1 MKLISSY
8 VPEEFVKEK
17 ERVEKTWR
25 LIIAQGLNAEKKI
38 RELEGESEY
47 FQKRCYDLNKEVENL
62 RKKFAILEHNQ
73 KTFIER
79 NPQLI
84 KKNKVLN
91 NF

>member
-17 ERVEKTWR
+17 ERTEKTWR
-25 LIIAQGLNAEKKI
+25 LIIAQGLQAEKKI

-47 FQKRCYDLNKEVENL
+47 FQKRCSELNKEVENL

-73 KTFIER
+73 KTFIEK
-79 NPQLI
+79 NPEII

-91 NF
+91 SF

>member
-17 ERVEKTWR
+17 LRTEKTWR

-47 FQKRCYDLNKEVENL
+47 FQKRCYELNKQLENL
-62 RKKFAILEHNQ
+62 NKKFAILEHNQ
-73 KTFIER
+73 KTFIEQ
-79 NPQLI
+79 NPELI
-84 KKNKVLN
+84 KKNKSLN
-91 NF
+91 SF